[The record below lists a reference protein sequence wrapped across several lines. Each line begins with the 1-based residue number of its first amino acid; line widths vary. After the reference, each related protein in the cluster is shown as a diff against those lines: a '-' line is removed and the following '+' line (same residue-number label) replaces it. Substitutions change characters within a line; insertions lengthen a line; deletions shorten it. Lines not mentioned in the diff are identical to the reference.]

1 MLAEIEYDDDR
12 RRAFINTREAIELY
26 IWAWSFLPLEC
37 ADTVQ
42 QKDHQVAA
50 LEGIKDKVEKRRSCV
65 TDSIEKEFLEKL
77 WEEKSIAWMRMVL
90 RLQRLARSC
99 SDGAP

>member
-1 MLAEIEYDDDR
+1 MNLQ
-12 RRAFINTREAIELY
+12 LY

-77 WEEKSIAWMRMVL
+77 WEELRKLALVQVSVL
-90 RLQRLARSC
+90 LVNPQEHCMDA
-99 SDGAP
+99 DGVEVAEL